1 MQELDVKNFELQKL
15 QDSETL
21 RHNTWLSDFTKAVE
35 NHTNLM
41 SSVKNLFN
49 EVNKNEDIKNI
60 CNKFKNLDINYIN
73 NKTYL
78 GNSSVN
84 LNNAIINTKYSI
96 IKFLMQDEYLYDSDI
111 LLKINESFKDKK
123 INWVVNGQIGRAHV

>member
-1 MQELDVKNFELQKL
+1 MSDIQTD
-15 QDSETL
+15 D
-21 RHNTWLSDFTKAVE
+21 RHHLE
-35 NHTNLM
+35 ITNL
-41 SSVKNLFN
+41 KNLN
-49 EVNKNEDIKNI
+49 V
-60 CNKFKNLDINYIN
+60 KNLDINYIN

-123 INWVVNGQIGRAHV
+123 INWVVNG